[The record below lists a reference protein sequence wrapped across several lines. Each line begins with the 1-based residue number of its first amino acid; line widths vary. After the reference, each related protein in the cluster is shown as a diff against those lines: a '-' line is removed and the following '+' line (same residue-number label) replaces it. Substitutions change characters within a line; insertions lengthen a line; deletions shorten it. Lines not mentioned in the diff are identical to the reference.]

1 MATTTRNILI
11 TGAGSGFGKGAAV
24 ELARRGHVVFAA
36 CETDAQA
43 EALAAEHP
51 DLTAITLD
59 VTDAAAI
66 ARAADLGV
74 DVLINNAGV
83 GIVGPMATVPMAD
96 VRRSFEVN
104 VFGMVALTQSVIPGM
119 RARGWGRIVNMS
131 SVAGVLA
138 SPLGSPYSMTKHA
151 VEAFTKSL
159 RAELAPH
166 GIDVTKV
173 NPGPYL
179 TGFNDRM
186 VNGAADFIE
195 DGDTSSTDI
204 HALVSAVILT
214 DQLDP
219 AEVSLALADLA
230 EADETPEELFL
241 PEGIKEVLTG
251 FMWAGR
257 RETPTADTSL
267 PPDRS
272 SDEWPPASS
281 PAAPRRCPGGRVGDG
296 SRPRVDG

>member
-66 ARAADLGV
+66 AGAADLGV

-104 VFGMVALTQSVIPGM
+104 VFGMVALTQAVIPGM

-151 VEAFTKSL
+151 AEAFTKSL

-166 GIDVTKV
+166 GIDVTKL

-241 PEGIKEVLTG
+241 PDGIKEVLAG
-251 FMWAGR
+251 FM
-257 RETPTADTSL
+257 
-267 PPDRS
+267 
-272 SDEWPPASS
+272 
-281 PAAPRRCPGGRVGDG
+281 
-296 SRPRVDG
+296 